1 MFYIIILF
9 LICYFC
15 FAFLL
20 NHVDF
25 LLGDKNLVLICLPDI
40 LAFLKKSIC
49 PSFSKLLACQ
59 TCLGKYDCKYK
70 IQVQR
75 QKYFSMLHYL
85 LTSLKWCVA
94 YMSKLIDLMSVYI
107 LMRMKSSETPLL
119 SSPFFYK
126 ALWNSKQKKFK

>member
-1 MFYIIILF
+1 MT
-9 LICYFC
+9 YFC

-70 IQVQR
+70 IHIRFQLFCMNNKECTVLSRSVMSDSLQLYGLQPAGLLCPWGFSR
-75 QKYFSMLHYL
+75 QDYWSGL
-85 LTSLKWCVA
+85 
-94 YMSKLIDLMSVYI
+94 
-107 LMRMKSSETPLL
+107 
-119 SSPFFYK
+119 PF
-126 ALWNSKQKKFK
+126 LPPGDIPNPGLNPGLPHCR